1 MTGTHSSC
9 NRCGFSHHLLISVLG
24 GMVVALCG
32 VRATS
37 ARLTTHLLHAVA
49 PITITSHS
57 CAHDADVPCVTVKV
71 ALKQHVGGIHIVT
84 AAKSACCLVRC
95 PSPLPLRMHCRI
107 AASPFALN
115 ARVYPHAMYEDDD
128 TVHVKRSRAVRASG
142 GMGTLDE

>member
-1 MTGTHSSC
+1 
-9 NRCGFSHHLLISVLG
+9 
-24 GMVVALCG
+24 
-32 VRATS
+32 
-37 ARLTTHLLHAVA
+37 
-49 PITITSHS
+49 
-57 CAHDADVPCVTVKV
+57 VTVKV

-95 PSPLPLRMHCRI
+95 PNPLPLRMHCRI